1 MAEFFENDNRI
12 AVDEEIDTSNL
23 SRLNPNL
30 TLGHIQE
37 QQEKERETIKQ
48 NLPEYKPFDYLQNAT
63 DNQFQQ
69 FKKQGD
75 KKAEVAK
82 LRFKLFA
89 VTYLLVTLILTG
101 FVIYNLVATT
111 LLSNESKRNV
121 NKISELN
128 KLINKLQQDKTEHA
142 NIHYEI
148 PKDLNIAD

>member
-12 AVDEEIDTSNL
+12 SVDEEIDTSSI

-37 QQEKERETIKQ
+37 QQEKERATIKQ
-48 NLPEYKPFDYLQNAT
+48 NLPEFRPFDNLQNAS

-75 KKAEVAK
+75 RQLEVTR

-89 VTYLLVTLILTG
+89 VIYILITLILTG
-101 FVIYNLVATT
+101 FVIYNLVATS

-121 NKISELN
+121 NKISEFN
-128 KLINKLQQDKTEHA
+128 KLLDKLQQDKKQT
-142 NIHYEI
+142 NIKYQT
-148 PKDLNIAD
+148 PKDLML

>member
-1 MAEFFENDNRI
+1 MAEFFEKDNKI

-37 QQEKERETIKQ
+37 QQEKERQTIKQ
-48 NLPEYKPFDYLQNAT
+48 NLPEFRPFDNLQNAS
-63 DNQFQQ
+63 DSQFQQ

-75 KKAEVAK
+75 RQAEVAK

-89 VTYLLVTLILTG
+89 LTYLLITLILTG

-111 LLSNESKRNV
+111 LLSNESRRNTS
-121 NKISELN
+121 KINELN
-128 KLINKLQQDKTEHA
+128 KLINKLRQDNTQES
-142 NIHYEI
+142 NIKYEI
-148 PKDLNIAD
+148 PKDLHL

>member
-12 AVDEEIDTSNL
+12 SVDEEIDTSSI

-37 QQEKERETIKQ
+37 QQEKERATIKQ
-48 NLPEYKPFDYLQNAT
+48 NLPEFRPFDNLQNAS

-75 KKAEVAK
+75 RQLEVTR

-89 VTYLLVTLILTG
+89 VIYILITLILTG
-101 FVIYNLVATT
+101 FVIYNLVATS

-128 KLINKLQQDKTEHA
+128 KLIDKLQQDKKQT
-142 NIHYEI
+142 NIKYQT
-148 PKDLNIAD
+148 PKDLML

>member
-12 AVDEEIDTSNL
+12 AVDEEIDTSSL

-121 NKISELN
+121 SKITELN

-142 NIHYEI
+142 NVKYEI
-148 PKDLNIAD
+148 PKDLKIGN

>member
-12 AVDEEIDTSNL
+12 SVDEEIDTSSI

-37 QQEKERETIKQ
+37 QQEKERATIKQ
-48 NLPEYKPFDYLQNAT
+48 NLPEFRPFDNLQNAS

-75 KKAEVAK
+75 RQLEVTR

-89 VTYLLVTLILTG
+89 VIYILITLILTG
-101 FVIYNLVATT
+101 FVIYNLVATS

-128 KLINKLQQDKTEHA
+128 KLIDKLQQDKKQT
-142 NIHYEI
+142 NIKYQT
-148 PKDLNIAD
+148 P

>member
-12 AVDEEIDTSNL
+12 AVDEEIDTSSL
-23 SRLNPNL
+23 SLLNPNL

-121 NKISELN
+121 SKITELN

-142 NIHYEI
+142 NVKYEI
-148 PKDLNIAD
+148 PKDLKIGN